1 MRVNIVSLSSDKKSS
16 QELNDSIY
24 GLDPRSDIL
33 HRVVTWQLSKRR
45 SGTHKVKER
54 GEIKGSTKKIMAQKG
69 SGGARHSTRKV
80 NLFRGGG
87 VAFGPKPRDYSTK
100 LPKKIRTLGLK
111 HALSAKVKNDELII
125 LDEAKLSSPKT
136 KDLVSKIKKLT
147 HYDCSKTL
155 MCIKNILLV
164 ICPFKREIVL
174 DFSFFSYQK
183 YTKMSKGTGRGK
195 GYTSKIIL
203 DLYKVFDVSL

>member
-1 MRVNIVSLSSDKKSS
+1 MKVNLVSLSSDKKSS

-24 GLDPRSDIL
+24 GLDPRGDIL

-100 LPKKIRTLGLK
+100 LPKKYE
-111 HALSAKVKNDELII
+111 H
-125 LDEAKLSSPKT
+125 
-136 KDLVSKIKKLT
+136 
-147 HYDCSKTL
+147 
-155 MCIKNILLV
+155 
-164 ICPFKREIVL
+164 
-174 DFSFFSYQK
+174 
-183 YTKMSKGTGRGK
+183 
-195 GYTSKIIL
+195 L
-203 DLYKVFDVSL
+203 DLNMLFQQKLRMMN

>member
-1 MRVNIVSLSSDKKSS
+1 MKVSLVSLSSDKKSS

-24 GLDPRSDIL
+24 GLDPRRDIL
-33 HRVVTWQLSKRR
+33 HRAVTWQLSKRR

-54 GEIKGSTKKIMAQKG
+54 GEVTGSTRKIMAQKG

-87 VAFGPKPRDYSTK
+87 VAFGPKPRDHSTK

-111 HALSAKVKNDELII
+111 HALSAKVKNNELTI

-136 KDLVSKIKKLT
+136 KDLVLKIKELKLEGALFV
-147 HYDCSKTL
+147 DLKEFDKNFEL
-155 MCIKNILLV
+155 AIKNVKGLELINIEGINVYDILRKEKLV
-164 ICPFKREIVL
+164 LTKRSVEML
-174 DFSFFSYQK
+174 NERLQ
-183 YTKMSKGTGRGK
+183 
-195 GYTSKIIL
+195 
-203 DLYKVFDVSL
+203 

>member
-1 MRVNIVSLSSDKKSS
+1 MKVNIVSLSSDKKSS

-125 LDEAKLSSPKT
+125 LDEAKLASPKT
-136 KDLVSKIKKLT
+136 KDLVSKIKKLKLE
-147 HYDCSKTL
+147 DALFIDLKEFDKNFEL
-155 MCIKNILLV
+155 AIKNIKGLELINIEGINVYDILRKEKLV
-164 ICPFKREIVL
+164 LTKRSVEML
-174 DFSFFSYQK
+174 NERLQ
-183 YTKMSKGTGRGK
+183 
-195 GYTSKIIL
+195 
-203 DLYKVFDVSL
+203 